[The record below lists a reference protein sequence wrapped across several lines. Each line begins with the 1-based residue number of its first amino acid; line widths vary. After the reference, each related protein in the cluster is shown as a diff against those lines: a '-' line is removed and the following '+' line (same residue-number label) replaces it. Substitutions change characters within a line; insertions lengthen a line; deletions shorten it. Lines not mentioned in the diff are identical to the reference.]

1 MTKRARAIKVTKQLI
16 IVQSC
21 VDAFSTAGEV
31 MLSRLVT
38 LRYFSNAVL
47 EMPKEGKNQQNFV
60 RKHAEKKNQHF
71 EDHICSDIDF
81 AFNTAPGNIKYI
93 RFFAM

>member
-1 MTKRARAIKVTKQLI
+1 MTKRARAIKVMKQLI

-21 VDAFSTAGEV
+21 VDAFSTAGEL

-38 LRYFSNAVL
+38 LRYFANAVL
-47 EMPKEGKNQQNFV
+47 GMAKEEKNQQSFV
-60 RKHAEKKNQHF
+60 RKHAEKKNQHL

-81 AFNTAPGNIKYI
+81 AFNTAPGRINI

>member
-16 IVQSC
+16 IVQSS
-21 VDAFSTAGEV
+21 VDAFSTAGV
-31 MLSRLVT
+31 LMLSRLVT
-38 LRYFSNAVL
+38 LRYFANAVL
-47 EMPKEGKNQQNFV
+47 GMAKEEKNQQSFV

-81 AFNTAPGNIKYI
+81 AFNTAPGRINI

>member
-1 MTKRARAIKVTKQLI
+1 MKQLI

-21 VDAFSTAGEV
+21 VDAFSTAGEL

-47 EMPKEGKNQQNFV
+47 GMPEEDKTNKALLENIL
-60 RKHAEKKNQHF
+60 RKKINTLK
-71 EDHICSDIDF
+71 ITF
-81 AFNTAPGNIKYI
+81 AQT
-93 RFFAM
+93 

>member
-21 VDAFSTAGEV
+21 VDAFSTAGV
-31 MLSRLVT
+31 LMLSRLVT
-38 LRYFSNAVL
+38 LRYFANAVL
-47 EMPKEGKNQQNFV
+47 GMAKEEKNQQSFV
-60 RKHAEKKNQHF
+60 RKHAEKKYQHF
-71 EDHICSDIDF
+71 EDHICSGIDF
-81 AFNTAPGNIKYI
+81 AFNTAPGRINI